1 MTFSEFVK
9 ILYPFCGNGLKTSEF
24 VILLTTKI
32 MGGQPGRSHTG
43 GGYQNPL
50 ITKNERSLQYYFA
63 GTRNI
68 PKNDVCVILGA
79 VDKYKFEQ
87 FMLHHCSDGARL
99 QITKEL
105 SKRGI
110 IQRDLRIEEIC
121 ADLFV
126 TILQDIVANQK

>member
-1 MTFSEFVK
+1 MTFSEFAK

-68 PKNDVCVILGA
+68 PKNDICVILGT
-79 VDKYKFEQ
+79 VDPYKFEQ
-87 FMLHHCSDGARL
+87 FLLHHCSEGALL
-99 QITKEL
+99 QIEKEL
-105 SKRGI
+105 FQRGI
-110 IQRDLRIEEIC
+110 STENHHVQETC
-121 ADLFV
+121 ADLFI
-126 TILQDIVANQK
+126 TILQDIVANKK